1 MEQKLTI
8 AEQIFGLV
16 EKMTG
21 FLDKFG
27 IIKLFK
33 TIFSVVV
40 MYWLIILCF
49 NPSKIFEAYETW
61 KDKIHSEKVAETLEK
76 QLLIQNSIVEL
87 KYKTDAMRTLCCV
100 LHNGNESIN
109 GTYQF
114 IKISALFEE
123 CGDYQP
129 VIDEYQSLHISQY
142 PIFTHLAQKQSFCG
156 NIEKLKDID
165 NKMYHRLIANGVG
178 YVHIQSLFGE
188 KGDIIGFLVLTWE
201 SEPENHNKIHNL
213 IYSTGLKISRLL

>member
-8 AEQIFGLV
+8 AEQILGLV

-27 IIKLFK
+27 ITKLFK
-33 TIFSVVV
+33 TILAVVL
-40 MYWLIILCF
+40 MYWLVILAF
-49 NPSKIFEAYETW
+49 NPSKIFEAYDRYQERVH
-61 KDKIHSEKVAETLEK
+61 KEKVAETLEK

-87 KYKTDAMRTLCCV
+87 EYKTDAMRTICCV
-100 LHNGNESIN
+100 LHNGSESIN
-109 GTYQF
+109 GSYQF
-114 IKISALFEE
+114 VKVSALFEE
-123 CGDYQP
+123 CGDNQP
-129 VIDEYQSLHISQY
+129 VMGEYQSLHISQY
-142 PIFTHLAQKQSFCG
+142 PIFTHLAQRQSFCG
-156 NIEKLKDID
+156 DIEKLKDID
-165 NKMYHRLIANGVG
+165 NKMYHRLVANGVE
-178 YVHIQSLFGE
+178 YIHIQSLFGE